1 MQMLGNLRLLI
12 QPRKQIYT
20 YLKKTCNVNFLIM
33 VCSQKPNTIR
43 NINKKILNL
52 LNVSNKN
59 SRTVTIYVV
68 LVPLLLTLI
77 RHLPHRDS
85 RK

>member
-33 VCSQKPNTIR
+33 VCSQKSNTIR
-43 NINKKILNL
+43 NINKKNP
-52 LNVSNKN
+52 K
-59 SRTVTIYVV
+59 
-68 LVPLLLTLI
+68 LVE
-77 RHLPHRDS
+77 S
-85 RK
+85 QQ

>member
-1 MQMLGNLRLLI
+1 MACNKRYIQMQMLSNLRLLI

-43 NINKKILNL
+43 NINKKNP
-52 LNVSNKN
+52 K
-59 SRTVTIYVV
+59 
-68 LVPLLLTLI
+68 LVE
-77 RHLPHRDS
+77 S
-85 RK
+85 QQ

>member
-43 NINKKILNL
+43 NINKKNP
-52 LNVSNKN
+52 K
-59 SRTVTIYVV
+59 
-68 LVPLLLTLI
+68 LVE
-77 RHLPHRDS
+77 S
-85 RK
+85 QQ

>member
-1 MQMLGNLRLLI
+1 MACNKRYIQMQMLGNLRLLI

-43 NINKKILNL
+43 NINKKNP
-52 LNVSNKN
+52 K
-59 SRTVTIYVV
+59 
-68 LVPLLLTLI
+68 LVE
-77 RHLPHRDS
+77 S
-85 RK
+85 QQ